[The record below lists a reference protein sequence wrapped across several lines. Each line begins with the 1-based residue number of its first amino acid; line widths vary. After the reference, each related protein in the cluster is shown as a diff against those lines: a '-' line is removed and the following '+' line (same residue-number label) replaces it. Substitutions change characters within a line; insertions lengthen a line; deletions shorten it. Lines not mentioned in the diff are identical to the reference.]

1 MYIFQKTYQEEMS
14 YLDTMSTYAK
24 NIKTAPSLDE
34 AKKELDK
41 AYQFIKDVGPDYYMD
56 GKINIA
62 YVLLRE
68 RLTDCEMAL
77 PEGFIIESLPE
88 YQKDKEKSAPS
99 SSASAEEILS
109 WLVHETRGYLA
120 ARSYHP
126 IFNRKGIE
134 DLSFTNY
141 CYVSANYVEK
151 ICKQHSIPC
160 KKVVIHPGFDEKA
173 NLLGGDGFHFF
184 NIVKIKGSKYLVD
197 CTYRQFF
204 VEKTNSLNR
213 LGVMG
218 ISGCLPGC
226 FMTMTEDRLN
236 VASTILKK
244 GYMPL
249 TEQNMK
255 NYFDGFALS
264 YRNGL
269 YYEETSD
276 FSFTTPYTGV
286 DYLDFISGKDSQIK
300 HESKE
305 VLGFQEKP
313 LKNPKMLVKH
323 KKGF

>member
-1 MYIFQKTYQEEMS
+1 MYIFKKAYQEEMS
-14 YLDTMSTYAK
+14 YLDTMTSYAK
-24 NIKTAPSLDE
+24 SIKNASSLAE

-41 AYQFIKDVGPDYYMD
+41 AYQFIKDVGPDYYMN

-77 PEGFIIESLPE
+77 PEGFIIESFPE
-88 YQKDKEKSAPS
+88 YQKEKESSPPSSS
-99 SSASAEEILS
+99 SSASEILS
-109 WLVHETRGYLA
+109 WIVHETRGYLA
-120 ARSYHP
+120 TRSYHP
-126 IFNRKGIE
+126 VFNRKGIE
-134 DLSFTNY
+134 NLSFTNY
-141 CYVSANYVEK
+141 CYIAANYVEK
-151 ICKQHSIPC
+151 ICKQQSIPC
-160 KKVVIHPGFDEKA
+160 KKLVIHPGFDEKA
-173 NLLGGDGFHFF
+173 NLLDGDGFHFF
-184 NIVKIKGSKYLVD
+184 NIVKVKDSKYLVD

-226 FMTMTEDRLN
+226 FMTMTEERLN
-236 VASTILKK
+236 VATTILKK
-244 GYMPL
+244 GYLPL

-276 FSFTTPYTGV
+276 FSFTTAYTCT
-286 DYLDFISGKDSQIK
+286 DYLDFIYSNDSQIK
-300 HESKE
+300 HESEE
-305 VLGFQEKP
+305 VLGFQERP
-313 LKNPKMLVKH
+313 LKNTKMLIKH
-323 KKGF
+323 KNGF